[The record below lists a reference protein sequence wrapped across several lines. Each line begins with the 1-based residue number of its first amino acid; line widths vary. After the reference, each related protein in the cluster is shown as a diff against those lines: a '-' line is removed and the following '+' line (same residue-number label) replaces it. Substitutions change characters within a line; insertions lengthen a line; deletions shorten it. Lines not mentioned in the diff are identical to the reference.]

1 MKNKHLD
8 HPEDAILLEG
18 REGLNKV
25 LNFFREKNSQ
35 LSVKYDGSPAVV
47 WGINPENKKFFVGTK
62 SVFNKIKIKINYTH
76 YDIEI
81 NHGHTPAV
89 ASILHMCLE
98 KLPRVEGIYQGDFI
112 GYGGG
117 SEYTPNTITYNF
129 NDIVDEDIIIAA
141 HTTYSGDTIKDSV
154 ASFGCDKL
162 ASEECK
168 FLNTN
173 ANLLDRN
180 FRIGWNITLCSVFSL
195 YVNYPTDVV
204 GRQLKTYI
212 NSYIRM
218 GLPLDAAKIAKEVKF
233 DKSFFQLYNF
243 IIEIKNMIKEG
254 IEPTDQMVKCY
265 VNHKRCDHEG
275 YVMSN
280 EYGTFTLIDR
290 HQFSYANFNLK
301 RNWDK

>member
-218 GLPLDAAKIAKEVKF
+218 GLPLDAAKIAKETKCNVNLIR
-233 DKSFFQLYNF
+233 LYNMVT
-243 IIEIKNMIKEG
+243 NIKEMLMDG
-254 IEPTDQMVKCY
+254 VESYENVYLSIGSDPCE
-265 VNHKRCDHEG
+265 HEG

-280 EYGTFTLIDR
+280 KHGTYKLIKR
-290 HQFSYANFNLK
+290 HGFSHANFTKN
-301 RNWDK
+301 DK

>member
-180 FRIGWNITLCSVFSL
+180 FRLGWNITLCSVFSL

-218 GLPLDAAKIAKEVKF
+218 GLPIDAQKIAKETKCNVNLIR
-233 DKSFFQLYNF
+233 LYNMVT
-243 IIEIKNMIKEG
+243 NIKEMLMDG
-254 IEPTDQMVKCY
+254 VESYENVYLSIGSDPCE
-265 VNHKRCDHEG
+265 HEG

-280 EYGTFTLIDR
+280 KHGTYKLIKR
-290 HQFSYANFNLK
+290 HGFSHANFTKN
-301 RNWDK
+301 DK

>member
-25 LNFFREKNSQ
+25 LNFFRQKNSH
-35 LSVKYDGSPAVV
+35 LSVKYDGSLAVV

-218 GLPLDAAKIAKEVKF
+218 GLPIDAQKIAKETKCNVNLIR
-233 DKSFFQLYNF
+233 LYNMVT
-243 IIEIKNMIKEG
+243 NIKEMLMDG
-254 IEPTDQMVKCY
+254 VESYENVYLSIGSDPCE
-265 VNHKRCDHEG
+265 HEG

-280 EYGTFTLIDR
+280 KHGTYKLIKR
-290 HQFSYANFNLK
+290 HGFSHANFTKN
-301 RNWDK
+301 DK

>member
-18 REGLNKV
+18 REGLYKV
-25 LNFFREKNSQ
+25 LSFFKDKNSI

-117 SEYTPNTITYNF
+117 NEYNPNRITYNF
-129 NDIVDEDIIIAA
+129 DNIIDADIIIAA

-173 ANLLDRN
+173 ANLLGRSYK
-180 FRIGWNITLCSVFSL
+180 IGLYISLCRVLSL
-195 YVNYPTDVV
+195 YVNYPTEVV

-218 GLPLDAAKIAKEVKF
+218 GHPIDAQRIAKETKCNVNLIH
-233 DKSFFQLYNF
+233 LYNF
-243 IIEIKNMIKEG
+243 VIKIKEMLMDG
-254 IEPTDQMVKCY
+254 VESYENVYLSIGSDPCE
-265 VNHKRCDHEG
+265 HEG

-280 EYGTFTLIDR
+280 KHGTYKLIKR
-290 HQFSYANFNLK
+290 HGFSHANFTKN
-301 RNWDK
+301 DK

>member
-1 MKNKHLD
+1 MKNKPLD
-8 HPEDAILLEG
+8 HPEAAILLEG
-18 REGLNKV
+18 REGLYKV
-25 LNFFREKNSQ
+25 LSFFKDKNSI

-47 WGINPENKKFFVGTK
+47 WGINPANKKFFVGTK

-117 SEYTPNTITYNF
+117 NEYTPNTITYNF
-129 NDIVDEDIIIAA
+129 DNIIDEDIIIAA

-168 FLNTN
+168 FLDTN
-173 ANLLDRN
+173 ANLLGRSYK
-180 FRIGWNITLCSVFSL
+180 IGLYISLCRVLSL
-195 YVNYPTDVV
+195 YVNYPTEVV

-218 GLPLDAAKIAKEVKF
+218 GHPIDAQRIAKETKCNVNLIH
-233 DKSFFQLYNF
+233 LYNF
-243 IIEIKNMIKEG
+243 VIKIKEMLMDG
-254 IEPTDQMVKCY
+254 VESYENVYLSIGSDPCE
-265 VNHKRCDHEG
+265 HEG

-280 EYGTFTLIDR
+280 KHGTYKLIKR
-290 HQFSYANFNLK
+290 HGFSHANFIKND
-301 RNWDK
+301 N

>member
-173 ANLLDRN
+173 ANFLGRDYKV
-180 FRIGWNITLCSVFSL
+180 GWNITLCGIFSL

-218 GLPLDAAKIAKEVKF
+218 GLPIDAKKIAKETKCNVNLIR
-233 DKSFFQLYNF
+233 LYNMVT
-243 IIEIKNMIKEG
+243 NIKEMLMGG
-254 IEPTDQMVKCY
+254 IESYENVYLSIGSDPCE
-265 VNHKRCDHEG
+265 HEG

-280 EYGTFTLIDR
+280 KHGTYKLIKR
-290 HQFSYANFNLK
+290 HGFSHANFTKN
-301 RNWDK
+301 DK

>member
-218 GLPLDAAKIAKEVKF
+218 GLPIDAQKIAKETKCNVNLIR
-233 DKSFFQLYNF
+233 LYNMVT
-243 IIEIKNMIKEG
+243 NIKEMLMDG
-254 IEPTDQMVKCY
+254 VESYENVYLSIGSDPCE
-265 VNHKRCDHEG
+265 HEG

-280 EYGTFTLIDR
+280 KHGTYKLIKR
-290 HQFSYANFNLK
+290 HGFSHANFTKN
-301 RNWDK
+301 DK

>member
-173 ANLLDRN
+173 ANFLGRDYKV
-180 FRIGWNITLCSVFSL
+180 GWNITLCGIFSL

-218 GLPLDAAKIAKEVKF
+218 GLPIDAKKIAKETKCNVNLIR
-233 DKSFFQLYNF
+233 LYNMVT
-243 IIEIKNMIKEG
+243 NIKEMLMDG
-254 IEPTDQMVKCY
+254 IESYENVYLSIGSDPCE
-265 VNHKRCDHEG
+265 HEG

-280 EYGTFTLIDR
+280 KHGTYKLIKR
-290 HQFSYANFNLK
+290 HGFSHANFTKN
-301 RNWDK
+301 DK

>member
-1 MKNKHLD
+1 MKNKHLN

-173 ANLLDRN
+173 ANFLGRDYK
-180 FRIGWNITLCSVFSL
+180 IGWNITLCSVFSL

-218 GLPLDAAKIAKEVKF
+218 GLPIDAQKIAKETKCNVNLIR
-233 DKSFFQLYNF
+233 LYNMVT
-243 IIEIKNMIKEG
+243 NIKEMLMDG
-254 IEPTDQMVKCY
+254 IESYENVYLSIGSDPCE
-265 VNHKRCDHEG
+265 HEG

-280 EYGTFTLIDR
+280 KHGTYKLIKR
-290 HQFSYANFNLK
+290 HGFSHANFTKN
-301 RNWDK
+301 DK

>member
-89 ASILHMCLE
+89 ASILHMCLD

-218 GLPLDAAKIAKEVKF
+218 GLPIDAQKIAKETKCNVNLIR
-233 DKSFFQLYNF
+233 LYNMVT
-243 IIEIKNMIKEG
+243 NIKE
-254 IEPTDQMVKCY
+254 IVK
-265 VNHKRCDHEG
+265 
-275 YVMSN
+275 
-280 EYGTFTLIDR
+280 
-290 HQFSYANFNLK
+290 
-301 RNWDK
+301 

>member
-1 MKNKHLD
+1 MKNKHLN

-117 SEYTPNTITYNF
+117 SEYTPNTTTYNF

-173 ANLLDRN
+173 ANFLGRDYK
-180 FRIGWNITLCSVFSL
+180 IGWNITLCSVFSL

-218 GLPLDAAKIAKEVKF
+218 GLPIDAKKIAKETKCNVNLIR
-233 DKSFFQLYNF
+233 LYNMVT
-243 IIEIKNMIKEG
+243 NIKEMLMDG
-254 IEPTDQMVKCY
+254 IESYENVYLSIGSDPCE
-265 VNHKRCDHEG
+265 HEG

-280 EYGTFTLIDR
+280 KHGTYKLIKR
-290 HQFSYANFNLK
+290 HGFSHANFTKN
-301 RNWDK
+301 DK

>member
-1 MKNKHLD
+1 MKNKHLN

-173 ANLLDRN
+173 ANFLGRDYK
-180 FRIGWNITLCSVFSL
+180 IGWNITLCSVFSL

-218 GLPLDAAKIAKEVKF
+218 GLPIDAKKIAKETKCNVNLIR
-233 DKSFFQLYNF
+233 LYNMVT
-243 IIEIKNMIKEG
+243 NIKEMLMDG
-254 IEPTDQMVKCY
+254 IESYENVYLSIGSDPCE
-265 VNHKRCDHEG
+265 HEG

-280 EYGTFTLIDR
+280 KHGTYKLIKR
-290 HQFSYANFNLK
+290 HGFSHANFTKN
-301 RNWDK
+301 DK

>member
-1 MKNKHLD
+1 MKNKHLN

-173 ANLLDRN
+173 ANFLGRN
-180 FRIGWNITLCSVFSL
+180 FKIGWNITLCSVFSL

-218 GLPLDAAKIAKEVKF
+218 GLPIDAKKIAKETKCNVNLIR
-233 DKSFFQLYNF
+233 LYNMVT
-243 IIEIKNMIKEG
+243 NIKEMLMDG
-254 IEPTDQMVKCY
+254 IESYENVYLSIGSDPCE
-265 VNHKRCDHEG
+265 HEG

-280 EYGTFTLIDR
+280 KHGTYKLIKR
-290 HQFSYANFNLK
+290 HGFSHANFTKN
-301 RNWDK
+301 DK

>member
-1 MKNKHLD
+1 MKNKHLN

-173 ANLLDRN
+173 ANFLGRDYKV
-180 FRIGWNITLCSVFSL
+180 GWNITLCGIFSL

-218 GLPLDAAKIAKEVKF
+218 GLPIDAKKIAKETKCNVNLIR
-233 DKSFFQLYNF
+233 LYNMVT
-243 IIEIKNMIKEG
+243 NIKEMLMDG
-254 IEPTDQMVKCY
+254 IESYENVYLSIGSDPCE
-265 VNHKRCDHEG
+265 HEG

-280 EYGTFTLIDR
+280 KHGTYKLIKR
-290 HQFSYANFNLK
+290 HGFSHANFTKN
-301 RNWDK
+301 DK

>member
-173 ANLLDRN
+173 ANFLGRDYKV
-180 FRIGWNITLCSVFSL
+180 GWNIALCGIFSL

-218 GLPLDAAKIAKEVKF
+218 GLPIDAKKIAKETKCNVNLIR
-233 DKSFFQLYNF
+233 LYNMVT
-243 IIEIKNMIKEG
+243 NIKEMLMDG
-254 IEPTDQMVKCY
+254 IESYENVYLSIGSDPCE
-265 VNHKRCDHEG
+265 HEG

-280 EYGTFTLIDR
+280 KHGTYKLIKR
-290 HQFSYANFNLK
+290 HGFSHANFTKN
-301 RNWDK
+301 DK

>member
-98 KLPRVEGIYQGDFI
+98 KLPRVEGIYQGDLI

-129 NDIVDEDIIIAA
+129 NDIVEEDIIIAA

-218 GLPLDAAKIAKEVKF
+218 GLPIDAQKIAKETKCNVNLIR
-233 DKSFFQLYNF
+233 LYNMVT
-243 IIEIKNMIKEG
+243 NIKEMLMDG
-254 IEPTDQMVKCY
+254 VESYENVYLSIGSDPCE
-265 VNHKRCDHEG
+265 HEG

-280 EYGTFTLIDR
+280 KHGTYKLIKR
-290 HQFSYANFNLK
+290 HGFSHANFTKN
-301 RNWDK
+301 DK

>member
-173 ANLLDRN
+173 ANFLGRDYKV
-180 FRIGWNITLCSVFSL
+180 GWNITLCGIFSL

-218 GLPLDAAKIAKEVKF
+218 GLPIDAKKIAKETGCHVGLI
-233 DKSFFQLYNF
+233 QLYNF
-243 IIEIKNMIKEG
+243 LTEIKEMIMEG
-254 IEPTDQMVKCY
+254 VRSNEDITCFIGDK
-265 VNHKRCDHEG
+265 KSDHEG
-275 YVMSN
+275 FVLSN
-280 EYGTFTLIDR
+280 QYGTCKLVNR
-290 HQFSYANFNLK
+290 EQFSYANFNSDRWNK
-301 RNWDK
+301 

>member
-218 GLPLDAAKIAKEVKF
+218 GLPIDAQKIAKETKCNVNLIL
-233 DKSFFQLYNF
+233 LYNMVT
-243 IIEIKNMIKEG
+243 NIKEMLMDG
-254 IEPTDQMVKCY
+254 VESYENVYLSIGSDPCE
-265 VNHKRCDHEG
+265 HEG

-280 EYGTFTLIDR
+280 KHGTYKLIKR
-290 HQFSYANFNLK
+290 HGFSHANFTKN
-301 RNWDK
+301 DK